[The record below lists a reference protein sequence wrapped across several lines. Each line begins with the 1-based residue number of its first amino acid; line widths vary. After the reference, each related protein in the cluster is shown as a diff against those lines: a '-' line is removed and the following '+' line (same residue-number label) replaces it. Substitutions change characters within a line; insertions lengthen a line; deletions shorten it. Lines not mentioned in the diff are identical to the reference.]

1 MLLGFG
7 LLQPIADGLK
17 LIVKEPVLPT
27 NANLVVLLAY
37 FELYIQYDCLDCHSF
52 GENIALADFN
62 IGILY
67 IFAVSSL
74 GVYGIITSGGVV
86 ILNMLSR

>member
-1 MLLGFG
+1 M
-7 LLQPIADGLK
+7 
-17 LIVKEPVLPT
+17 PT
-27 NANLVVLLAY
+27 WLFFTRPY
-37 FELYIQYDCLDCHSF
+37 FELYIQYDCLDCHPF

-74 GVYGIITSGGVV
+74 GVYG
-86 ILNMLSR
+86 

>member
-1 MLLGFG
+1 VREKLWLLVKDERGPMLLVF
-7 LLQPIADGLK
+7 LVLQHIADGLK

-27 NANLVVLLAY
+27 NQFGCFFTRPILS
-37 FELYIQYDCLDCHSF
+37 FHIQYNCLELSF

-67 IFAVSSL
+67 IFAVSS
-74 GVYGIITSGGVV
+74 
-86 ILNMLSR
+86 